1 MRAWGTRGSPTIV
14 LGSRPAKPGFAGECV
29 RLPEASC
36 WTHRGTTRPVRIDG
50 YAPIRDY
57 AAIGDGR
64 TTALVARDGS
74 IDWLCLPDVDSPPV
88 FGRLLDAE
96 RGGCFR
102 LEPVEPFEAE
112 RAYRDGSNV
121 LETTFRTATGSVRVT
136 DALTLADRTIDSP
149 MRELVRRVEA
159 LDGTV
164 PMRWSIEPAFEF
176 GRRRMRI
183 ERRRDRIVVA
193 AGRDALAVG
202 AWGAGDV
209 IPAERAITGEFAANG
224 APTVIALASAHGEP
238 LIYVGAEQ
246 AERSLERTDRF
257 WREWSARARYEGP
270 WREQV
275 VRAALVLKLLVY
287 SPSGAIVAAPTTS
300 LPEQIGG
307 VRNFDYR
314 YAWLRDATW
323 SLEVMLTLGYQAEAE
338 AFFWW
343 FMHASRL
350 SEPRLRVL
358 YRVDGGVQRGETE
371 AEGLPGYRGSRPVRL
386 GNGAADQ
393 VQLDIYG
400 SVLDGVWRYSQQGGR
415 VDKDTG
421 KDIAAIAD
429 YVTKAWEEPDNG
441 MWESR
446 AEPTHYT
453 QSKAMCWL
461 ALRRAGQ
468 LAEQGVIPDR
478 RERWQPAA
486 DRIRDFYERHGWD
499 DERGSFIRAPDLP
512 VADGSLLTLSLLDCQ
527 EARGEHM
534 LGTIEAIRRELADG
548 PFVYRYRG
556 EDGLPPGEGAFLAC
570 SFWLA
575 ACLARAGRVDEATEL
590 MEQLIA
596 SANDVGLYA
605 EEIDPATGEFL
616 GNFPQGLSHL
626 ALVNAATAIAE
637 ATS

>member
-1 MRAWGTRGSPTIV
+1 MSADSQCFIHTY
-14 LGSRPAKPGFAGECV
+14 
-29 RLPEASC
+29 
-36 WTHRGTTRPVRIDG
+36 RGTTQPVRIDG

-96 RGGCFR
+96 HGGCFR

-112 RAYRDGSNV
+112 RAYRNGSNV
-121 LETTFRTATGSVRVT
+121 LETRFRTASGTVRVT
-136 DALTLADRTIDSP
+136 DALTLADRTICSP
-149 MRELVRRVEA
+149 MRELVRCVEA
-159 LDGTV
+159 VEGRV
-164 PMRWSIEPAFEF
+164 PMGWAIDPAL
-176 GRRRMRI
+176 GRHRHPRI
-183 ERRRDRIVVA
+183 ERRAERIVIVS
-193 AGRDALAVG
+193 GRDALAVG
-202 AWGAGDV
+202 AWHAGEPQ
-209 IPAERAITGEFAANG
+209 IRGRAISGEFVASEEPAL
-224 APTVIALASAHGEP
+224 ISLASAHGEP
-238 LIYVGAEQ
+238 LVYVGPKQ
-246 AERSLERTDRF
+246 ADRSLARTDRF
-257 WREWSARARYEGP
+257 WSDWSARVQYDGP

-323 SLEVMLTLGYQAEAE
+323 SLEVMLTLGFQAEAE

-358 YRVDGGVQRGETE
+358 YRVDGGVPRGESE
-371 AEGLPGYRGSRPVRL
+371 AEGLPGYRGSRPVRI

-400 SVLDGVWRYSQQGGR
+400 SLLDGVWRYSQQGGH

-441 MWESR
+441 IWESR
-446 AEPTHYT
+446 SEPKHYT

-461 ALRRAGQ
+461 ALHRAGQ
-468 LAEQGVIPDR
+468 LAEQGLIPDR
-478 RERWQPAA
+478 RKRWQPVAE
-486 DRIRDFYERHGWD
+486 RIRDFYERHGWD
-499 DERGSFIRAPDLP
+499 DERGSFIRAPDMPTLD
-512 VADGSLLTLSLLDCQ
+512 ASLLTLSLLDCQ
-527 EARGEHM
+527 EARGERM

-575 ACLARAGRVDEATEL
+575 ACLARAGRVDAATEL

-605 EEIDPATGEFL
+605 EEIDPATGDFL